1 MKVFN
6 GRPTGMYVILALLLA
21 LLSAC
26 ATSVPVPEPAIKPE
40 LGIEALELTALDLD
54 TVSAQLA
61 LQLINAGDTALALS
75 TVYVTASSGDFDI
88 AEPLHMDL
96 DGLSLV
102 PGAATSI
109 KLDLSLSVPQGQEPL
124 VPLSINAT
132 IVFASAERGEESLSI
147 ARLCDVPRILPPRLR
162 IASIRILK
170 DELINTKLRVD
181 LEVHNPNAFPVSFCS
196 LDYRLYGES
205 RYWASD
211 SIARP
216 FEVLPME
223 TTMARLYMT
232 MNFTDMSRQ
241 LLDQVIRLATV
252 RYRLVGQG
260 SIDTGLEFLP
270 QFVLPFDMSGQTEVL
285 R

>member
-1 MKVFN
+1 M
-6 GRPTGMYVILALLLA
+6 PA
-21 LLSAC
+21 
-26 ATSVPVPEPAIKPE
+26 PEPVISVN
-40 LGIEALELTALDLD
+40 LGIEILELKAIDLD
-54 TVSAQLA
+54 AVSTRLRVR
-61 LQLINAGDTALALS
+61 IVNVGDTALVLSRLQVEVASGALDIVDPVSQDLGALS
-75 TVYVTASSGDFDI
+75 LEPGEETRLE
-88 AEPLHMDL
+88 AELCITI
-96 DGLSLV
+96 
-102 PGAATSI
+102 PGG
-109 KLDLSLSVPQGQEPL
+109 VEPL
-124 VPLSINAT
+124 VPLDVTATLDFMTKERGDESINVEYAT
-132 IVFASAERGEESLSI
+132 
-147 ARLCDVPRILPPRLR
+147 DVPRILPPELR
-162 IASIRILK
+162 IASIHILK

-181 LEVHNPNAFPVSFCS
+181 LEVRNPNAFPVSFS
-196 LDYRLYGES
+196 TLDYRLYGEG

-241 LLDQVIRLATV
+241 LLDQVIRRATV

-260 SIDTGLEFLP
+260 SIDTGQEFLP

>member
-1 MKVFN
+1 MRALRGWRTKACV
-6 GRPTGMYVILALLLA
+6 TLACLLV

-26 ATSVPVPEPAIKPE
+26 TTRPTLPDPLVGVE
-40 LGIEALELTALDLD
+40 LGIEALTLTALDIQ
-54 TVSAQLA
+54 TVSAKLRLKIA
-61 LQLINAGDTALALS
+61 NVGDKTLVLS
-75 TVYVTASSGDFDI
+75 TLHLEARAGTFDMVEPVSI
-88 AEPLHMDL
+88 DQERRSMAPGEETSLEAELCL
-96 DGLSLV
+96 LV
-102 PGAATSI
+102 PHGT
-109 KLDLSLSVPQGQEPL
+109 EPL
-124 VPLSINAT
+124 VSISVLST
-132 IVFASAERGEESLSI
+132 LLFVSAERGEETLSTEYT
-147 ARLCDVPRILPPRLR
+147 CEVPRIMAPELR

-196 LDYRLYGES
+196 LDYKLYGEG

-211 SIARP
+211 SIAKP

-223 TTMARLYMT
+223 TAMARLYMT
-232 MNFTDMSRQ
+232 MNFTDTSRQ
-241 LLDQVIRLATV
+241 LLDQVIRLSTV